1 MNAPRPEPE
10 ADDALLDGVVDWP
23 TVEDV
28 PRLVAR
34 IRAQNR
40 EIAHLR
46 GACEQIAAAA
56 IEGHGPHWI
65 EDMARKALAKDFRL
79 G

>member
-1 MNAPRPEPE
+1 MNRPDPE
-10 ADDALLDGVVDWP
+10 IDDDLLDGVIDWP
-23 TVEDV
+23 TVADV

-46 GACEQIAAAA
+46 GACEKIAAAA
-56 IEGHGPHWI
+56 IEGYGPAWI
-65 EDMARKALAKDFRL
+65 EDYARQTLEKDFRL
-79 G
+79 D

>member
-10 ADDALLDGVVDWP
+10 IDDALLEGMLEWP
-23 TVEDV
+23 TVADV

-65 EDMARKALAKDFRL
+65 EDFARKALAKDFRL

>member
-1 MNAPRPEPE
+1 LSAPRPTPE
-10 ADDALLDGVVDWP
+10 TDDALLAGVIDWP
-23 TVEDV
+23 TVADI

-46 GACEQIAAAA
+46 GACEKIAAAA
-56 IEGHGPHWI
+56 IEGHGPAWI
-65 EDMARKALAKDFRL
+65 EDFARAALAKDFRL
-79 G
+79 D

>member
-10 ADDALLDGVVDWP
+10 IDDALLSGMIEWP
-23 TVEDV
+23 TVADV

-46 GACEQIAAAA
+46 GACEKIAAAA
-56 IEGHGPHWI
+56 IEGYGPHWI
-65 EDMARKALAKDFRL
+65 EDFARKALAKDFRV